1 MITTAIF
8 TVLGKLVASYNLI
21 LSTAMVTA
29 AEMTLVQGNFNRG
42 SGDNIAAQIYSFYE
56 FTKPILN
63 ALVGLL
69 CLWGAYKVV
78 AKLVQG
84 EDGAAKIAIIVLGG
98 IVVWFFIVPE
108 IMIAIMGNNI
118 SR

>member
-1 MITTAIF
+1 MITTAILS
-8 TVLGKLVASYNLI
+8 VLGKLVASYNLVM
-21 LSTAMVTA
+21 STAMITA
-29 AEMTLVQGNFNRG
+29 SNMVLAQGNFNRG
-42 SGDNIAAQIYSFYE
+42 SGDNIAMQIYSFYE

-63 ALVGLL
+63 SLVGLL

-78 AKLVQG
+78 AKLAQG